1 MRELNKIQ
9 TAIFLFGGILMAVG
23 AGTTL
28 LGWASAPYIYAL
40 GALGFASMQM
50 LQRYEGSNFTIRRL
64 RRMMLISDVLFLV
77 AAVLM
82 FANKSNILGLS
93 YITYIEYVYNK
104 WVVVLLIAALLQ
116 LYSMH
121 RIGSEGKKIIKR
133 LRICFKMRK
142 IIFIPQYIVVISRPK
157 TIDYEQDILR
167 ITNSSNICI
176 VR

>member
-1 MRELNKIQ
+1 MKELNKIQ

-28 LGWASAPYIYAL
+28 LGWGSAPYIYAL

-50 LQRYEGSNFTIRRL
+50 QQRYEGSNFTIRRL

-77 AAVLM
+77 AALFM
-82 FANKSNILGLS
+82 FASKSNFLGLN

-104 WVVVLLIAALLQ
+104 WVIVLLVAALLQ

-121 RIGSEGKKIIKR
+121 RIGSELEKEAKK
-133 LRICFKMRK
+133 
-142 IIFIPQYIVVISRPK
+142 
-157 TIDYEQDILR
+157 
-167 ITNSSNICI
+167 
-176 VR
+176 